1 MQLYSMMQMMRQR
14 QGGMFGQPPQ
24 MQPGGGQSPGIAPP
38 PAGTPPITQPPA
50 DPSQDPHQ
58 QHHGGLHGILPY
70 LGFGLLGGSLLG
82 GNMGQMAPLF
92 GLGGMAAKKFGLFK

>member
-1 MQLYSMMQMMRQR
+1 MMQMMRQR
-14 QGGMFGQPPQ
+14 QGGMFGQPPS
-24 MQPGGGQSPGIAPP
+24 GQSPGIAPP
-38 PAGTPPITQPPA
+38 PAGTPPIMQSPA
-50 DPSQDPHQ
+50 DPSQQ
-58 QHHGGLHGILPY
+58 QHHGMMHGILPY